1 MKNLLFFFI
10 SFCLSGLLFSCATS
24 RTEEWVPVVSGAKRA
39 PVDINDVLVIDEF
52 PLGEYV
58 HVGYFEGPE
67 GKIVRVSLDDK
78 ELIDYFKQKAAD
90 MGGNK
95 IIVREPRIMYRS
107 GEGKSTRVDVI
118 FEREEM
124 GTHGAEDLFEDTLP
138 IDEESLR
145 IY

>member
-1 MKNLLFFFI
+1 MKHFILFI
-10 SFCLSGLLFSCATS
+10 AALCLPGLLASCAVS
-24 RTEEWVPVVSGAKRA
+24 RTEEWTPVVSGVKRA
-39 PVDINDVLVIDEF
+39 PVELNEVLVIDEF

-67 GKIVRVSLDDK
+67 GKVVRVSLDDK

-95 IIVREPRIMYRS
+95 IIVREPRILYRS

-118 FEREEM
+118 YEREEM
-124 GTHGAEDLFEDTLP
+124 GTHGAEDLIDDTLP